1 LPLPAYNSGEHPS
14 STIDFFPV
22 SDGRT
27 AMQMKQPLL
36 LERLSV
42 LIVLVSKLISVLA
55 DFTLDACLRAS

>member
-1 LPLPAYNSGEHPS
+1 
-14 STIDFFPV
+14 
-22 SDGRT
+22 
-27 AMQMKQPLL
+27 MQMKQPLL